1 MTYSE
6 QLNAAL
12 DELATAQ
19 ELRAFCDNHIANEL
33 LEDLAAALAAN
44 QSN

>member
-6 QLNAAL
+6 QLSAAL
-12 DELATAQ
+12 DELAAVN
-19 ELRAFCDNHIANEL
+19 ELRTFCDNYIANQL
-33 LEDLAAALAAN
+33 LEDLAVALSAN

>member
-6 QLNAAL
+6 QLSAAL
-12 DELATAQ
+12 DELTAAN
-19 ELRAFCDNHIANEL
+19 ELRTFCDVFIANEL
-33 LEDLAAALAAN
+33 LEDLAAALSAN

>member
-12 DELATAQ
+12 DELALAN
-19 ELRAFCDNHIANEL
+19 ELRAFCDNYIANEL
-33 LEDLAAALAAN
+33 LEELATALAAN
-44 QSN
+44 QPN